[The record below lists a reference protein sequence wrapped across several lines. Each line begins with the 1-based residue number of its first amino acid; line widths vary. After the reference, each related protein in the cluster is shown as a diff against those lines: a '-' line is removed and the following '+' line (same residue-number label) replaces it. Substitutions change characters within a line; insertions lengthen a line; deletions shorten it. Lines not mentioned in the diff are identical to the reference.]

1 MHVDEGSA
9 MHDVSDRPWGATL
22 GALAM
27 TARTVQLTLHSDE
40 KVFRISFDR
49 GAVMAASSPL
59 AADSAA
65 RVALAS
71 HLIAPAQVRDLE
83 RLLAEAPGADE
94 VDVIVAAAR
103 LSPEQ
108 ARVLRRRLVARR
120 AARTFAVE
128 RGSYELEERTPL
140 PVAQEGVDVRGVI
153 YAGARTYL
161 SELRLAL
168 DLRRFGT
175 RFALK
180 PDLLDELPRYGF
192 TRAERPVLEALRRGT
207 SLPEL
212 EANQREL
219 DLRIAQAVIYALA
232 SCNALLPAEGLANGT
247 GAMPPITMPAPVPR
261 DLTTIGSQPP
271 RPPAPPQGAAGPAR
285 GRPRTVPPRARSWTV
300 PARAKTR
307 TVPPRAKTRTVPPRG
322 KSLTAPRP
330 APPAPPPV
338 PVLSPSPPVLPPV
351 LPPAARPRG
360 AAVPPPIPSRP
371 PPIPSRLSPPVRT
384 RADADPPMPP
394 GFRPASEPRSGD
406 SEVTPLPRS
415 MIDTF
420 RTNRT
425 TTVRPNAL
433 AAHEVMK
440 LIEQRTALLDRGA
453 DHFTLLGLPIGAPPE
468 DVHAAYVELSRNLR
482 PMRLA
487 ELGISD
493 DSFAAQRLLAQI
505 GIAYTVLTDRILR
518 PAYLASLQGAAARGA
533 GGGP

>member
-1 MHVDEGSA
+1 
-9 MHDVSDRPWGATL
+9 
-22 GALAM
+22 M
-27 TARTVQLTLHSDE
+27 TARTVQLTLRSDE

-59 AADSAA
+59 AADSAT

-83 RLLAEAPGADE
+83 RRIAAAPGADE
-94 VDVIVAAAR
+94 IDVIVAAAR

-153 YAGARTYL
+153 YAGARTHL

-219 DLRIAQAVIYALA
+219 DPRIARAVIYALA
-232 SCNALLPAEGLANGT
+232 SCNALLPAEALANGT
-247 GAMPPITMPAPVPR
+247 GAMPPITVPVPVPR

-271 RPPAPPQGAAGPAR
+271 RPPAPPQPAAGPAR
-285 GRPRTVPPRARSWTV
+285 AKTRTVPPRPKSWTV

-307 TVPPRAKTRTVPPRG
+307 TMPPRAKSLTVPRPR
-322 KSLTAPRP
+322 SQTAS
-330 APPAPPPV
+330 PPV
-338 PVLSPSPPVLPPV
+338 PVLPPAPPVLSPAPPVLPPV
-351 LPPAARPRG
+351 LPAAARPRG

-371 PPIPSRLSPPVRT
+371 PPVPARLSPPVRT
-384 RADADPPMPP
+384 GTGDEPPMPR
-394 GFRPASEPRSGD
+394 GFRPASEPRPGD

-415 MIDTF
+415 MLDSF

-433 AAHEVMK
+433 AVHEVMK

-518 PAYLASLQGAAARGA
+518 P
-533 GGGP
+533 